1 MQKGNSN
8 WVKKELNRVTS
19 IYWQTKFLPSKARV
33 FVTLEDKSLL
43 FMSVEQHDSSETAN
57 KSYGVIKTIFSF

>member
-1 MQKGNSN
+1 M
-8 WVKKELNRVTS
+8 
-19 IYWQTKFLPSKARV
+19 
-33 FVTLEDKSLL
+33 TLEDKSLL